1 MTDPTSDTMTHS
13 HGHVHDQLAY
23 ECGEDVGPW
32 VEHTHASPQPDTAPE
47 GPTSDLAEVLHQA
60 LRHFVH
66 LDESNAAIHCAPVR
80 YSPITFRL
88 AEQTEALTVAPGDEF
103 AARVLDHVGQYE
115 EDTGR

>member
-1 MTDPTSDTMTHS
+1 MMI
-13 HGHVHDQLAY
+13 
-23 ECGEDVGPW
+23 
-32 VEHTHASPQPDTAPE
+32 
-47 GPTSDLAEVLHQA
+47 AELLFQC

-88 AEQTEALTVAPGDEF
+88 AEVLMRESVETGQFLAGVDDATVQA
-103 AARVLDHVGQYE
+103 VLSHVGQYA

>member
-1 MTDPTSDTMTHS
+1 MNI
-13 HGHVHDQLAY
+13 
-23 ECGEDVGPW
+23 
-32 VEHTHASPQPDTAPE
+32 
-47 GPTSDLAEVLHQA
+47 AELLFQC

-88 AEQTEALTVAPGDEF
+88 AETLMRESVETGAFLAGVDDKTVQA
-103 AARVLDHVGQYE
+103 VLSHIGQYE

>member
-1 MTDPTSDTMTHS
+1 MMELEELLT
-13 HGHVHDQLAY
+13 Q
-23 ECGEDVGPW
+23 C
-32 VEHTHASPQPDTAPE
+32 
-47 GPTSDLAEVLHQA
+47 

-88 AEQTEALTVAPGDEF
+88 AERLGQGHLSEDPFVTAVIS
-103 AARVLDHVGQYE
+103 HVGSYE

>member
-1 MTDPTSDTMTHS
+1 MTLT
-13 HGHVHDQLAY
+13 
-23 ECGEDVGPW
+23 DVLY
-32 VEHTHASPQPDTAPE
+32 QC
-47 GPTSDLAEVLHQA
+47 

-88 AEQTEALTVAPGDEF
+88 AEELMAQSHTAGEWPAEDDGTVG
-103 AARVLDHVGQYE
+103 RVISHVGQYE